1 MYMYIYIYRLVFG
14 SWKQTNL
21 WWFVGKWLKLPNK
34 SLTLVSWNR
43 FFDPDLTDITGHCY
57 SLGKK
62 HAIELCSLACS
73 PAVCSMIFMPFVAY
87 SPFVPFAPWT
97 WSQLPS
103 KNLRSQPGSPHL
115 CGALSGAC
123 FRSSRPRC
131 WSRISWVHGR
141 SEASLTPWQSIP
153 MMTFYRL
160 WRNTRVSLTCILM
173 SAWRA
178 RSCDNV
184 ARGTNLG
191 TMSVNLD
198 TSTRK
203 WASLSAGTVFL
214 THAPSC
220 PYPHLYHV

>member
-1 MYMYIYIYRLVFG
+1 MPLSFAA
-14 SWKQTNL
+14 WHL
-21 WWFVGKWLKLPNK
+21 HP
-34 SLTLVSWNR
+34 
-43 FFDPDLTDITGHCY
+43 
-57 SLGKK
+57 
-62 HAIELCSLACS
+62 
-73 PAVCSMIFMPFVAY
+73 PFVAWFLWALGLGPGHSCPQKICDHNLDPHTSVAPCLAHASGVPGQGVGPE
-87 SPFVPFAPWT
+87 SPGFMGDLKHRWHLG
-97 WSQLPS
+97 SQYLWWHS
-103 KNLRSQPGSPHL
+103 TSFN
-115 CGALSGAC
+115 A
-123 FRSSRPRC
+123 
-131 WSRISWVHGR
+131 
-141 SEASLTPWQSIP
+141 
-153 MMTFYRL
+153 FYRL